1 MQDFETTLKKTNF
14 EKRLKKLEKKLN
26 GKRIVIYGAGS
37 FFQYIIEHYD
47 LSKLNII
54 GISDLKFVEE
64 QNGEKYLNYE
74 ILTKN
79 KMAEIEPDAVLIA
92 TENYMNILE
101 DFAGRIFRKS
111 KTKVYPLVAKSL
123 WANIKQIWS

>member
-1 MQDFETTLKKTNF
+1 MQDFENTLKKTNF

-79 KMAEIEPDAVLIA
+79 KMAEIEPDAILIA